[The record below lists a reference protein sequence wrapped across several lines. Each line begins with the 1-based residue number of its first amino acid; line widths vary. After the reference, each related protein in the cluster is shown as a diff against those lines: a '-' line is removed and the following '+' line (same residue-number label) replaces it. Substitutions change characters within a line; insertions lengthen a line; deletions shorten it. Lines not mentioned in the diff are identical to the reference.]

1 VSFLDKVS
9 DVLFLGAGASRP
21 LGKMLMYEFIGHLG
35 NIPAVR
41 DHPLFTDIVSKQS
54 DLEYL
59 LEQLSNIQDL
69 HFIRYRLQG
78 GSATPIFARQATDS
92 ARKEESF
99 EELAESAAKLMARIQ
114 GEVFVHYR
122 AIEEANEHS
131 IVKLLE
137 PLIKNTH
144 ERSALPPVIFTT
156 NYDPAI
162 EKFCQLSMA
171 YECVDGFANNTAAK
185 SYEWRLENYEN
196 HNTDRER
203 AIYLFKLHGS
213 ADWMKE
219 FGRIVKGS
227 TIYVEGDKEHTNMMI
242 YPATRKIAYEEP
254 YFSCY
259 NYLEECLAR
268 AKRLLVIGYSFRDYD
283 AVTRMRSALRRN
295 PDLKIELVS
304 RDAISLVQRLRKDF
318 GIHAKPRTGSLAI
331 GSPLPE
337 IDPNFED

>member
-21 LGKMLMYEFIGHLG
+21 LGKMLMYEFIAHLG
-35 NIPAVR
+35 NIPGVR
-41 DHPLFTDIVSKQS
+41 DHPLFGDIVSAKS

-59 LEQLSNIQDL
+59 LEQLGNIQDI
-69 HFIRYRLQG
+69 HFLRYRLQG
-78 GSATPIFARQATDS
+78 GTATPIFARQATDL

-99 EELAESAAKLMARIQ
+99 EDLAKSAAKLMTAIQ
-114 GEVFVHYR
+114 REVFIHYR
-122 AIEEANEHS
+122 AIEEGNERS
-131 IVKLLE
+131 VVKLLE
-137 PLIKNTH
+137 PLIKDIH
-144 ERSALPPVIFTT
+144 ERSAVPPVIFTT
-156 NYDPAI
+156 NYDPAV

-171 YECVDGFANNTAAK
+171 YECIDGFANNSAAR
-185 SYEWRLENYEN
+185 SYEWHLENYEN
-196 HNTDRER
+196 PSMDRER

-213 ADWMKE
+213 ADWIKD

-227 TIYVEGDKEHTNMMI
+227 TIYVEGDKDHTNMMI

-295 PDLKIELVS
+295 PDLKIEVVS
-304 RDAISLVQRLRKDF
+304 PDAQSLVQRLWKEF
-318 GIHAKPRTGSLAI
+318 GIPAMPRTGSLNI
-331 GSPLPE
+331 DSPLPE
-337 IDPNFED
+337 IGPKYKD